1 MSYSSTSY
9 LVMDRKIVSLL
20 FKAMTGCG

>member
-1 MSYSSTSY
+1 
-9 LVMDRKIVSLL
+9 MDRKIVSLL